1 MRFFIGFMV
10 AILFADKAAAV
21 DSYADLVEQLMPS
34 VVNISTEKETVADTG
49 AAVDNLMLNP
59 ALQGRE
65 ALGSGFFVRED
76 GYILTNNHVIKGAKK
91 INVITEENEI
101 YAAKVIGIDTPS
113 DLAVLKIDVVAE
125 DGKTLKEVKPVVFG
139 NADAA
144 RIGDKVL
151 VFGNPYG
158 LGVSV
163 SQGIISAKSRDIG
176 LGGQQYLQTDAAINR
191 GNSGGPMF
199 SLDGEVIGVN
209 AALFAS
215 QGASGIGFALPSNVA
230 NWVANQLIESGK
242 VRRGWLGFSVANG
255 LDSYTGKAGFV
266 ITEIDESSTAYKEGM
281 RVGEIITAY
290 NDIPATDVAAF
301 LSFTETM
308 QPGESLRLKALS
320 YGEEFRTVIKI
331 QDMPADKLQDFT
343 AQALKNSYQRSLG
356 SEDGEVYYISEF
368 KIAVKEADPRGLAI
382 IKIDKTSP
390 LSGKGIKIGDI
401 ILEADRADIYTAENL
416 LDSIRNAVVS
426 GGQQPI
432 SLLIQGTDNIFYS
445 SVEPV
450 SEND

>member
-1 MRFFIGFMV
+1 MAISAGDFKTGLTLIVDGDPWQVLDFQHVKPGKGA
-10 AILFADKAAAV
+10 AILKTKMKNLKTGNTQERNFNASTKFEQAMISKKMAQYSYQADSTYYFMDMETYDTYELSEDQVGFNK
-21 DSYADLVEQLMPS
+21 YFIVEGQEVSLMFFEGELLS
-34 VVNISTEKETVADTG
+34 VSVPEKVELTVA
-49 AAVDNLMLNP
+49 
-59 ALQGRE
+59 
-65 ALGSGFFVRED
+65 
-76 GYILTNNHVIKGAKK
+76 
-91 INVITEENEI
+91 
-101 YAAKVIGIDTPS
+101 
-113 DLAVLKIDVVAE
+113 
-125 DGKTLKEVKPVVFG
+125 
-139 NADAA
+139 
-144 RIGDKVL
+144 
-151 VFGNPYG
+151 
-158 LGVSV
+158 
-163 SQGIISAKSRDIG
+163 
-176 LGGQQYLQTDAAINR
+176 QTDAAINR

-242 VRRGWLGFSVANG
+242 VRRGWLGFTVANG

-266 ITEIDESSTAYKEGM
+266 ITEIDESSSAYKEGM

-382 IKIDKTSP
+382 VKIDKTSP

-432 SLLIQGTDNIFYS
+432 SLLVQGTDNIFYS